1 MCPTKKVLH
10 VECTDLEC
18 GLQTVHGH
26 GGIQIL
32 NKMAGHG
39 DWPWH
44 AALFKEDV
52 HVCDGTLVSPDW
64 LITTASCF
72 QGQPKAEWTARLGT
86 VRLAGTS
93 PWQQERRIVGLVKSP
108 VEGSTVAMV
117 KLEQSVYMS
126 DFVRPICL
134 PKEKSSVLSSNMSY
148 CNTLG
153 WARNREQLQRVQLKI
168 TEMEKCENVSI
179 TTVNSVCTESAFSK
193 DDCNVSS
200 LRVLQSLS
208 TNWFNFQEEE
218 LAGSPMLCLLPDGV
232 RWSLVGVSNWRIACS
247 KIGVQRPRMYDKITS
262 NVDWIHQTISAIS

>member
-1 MCPTKKVLH
+1 MTSVQIKQDDEHNVPYVRMKDPTASEITFVRTSCPSKQVLH
-10 VECTDLEC
+10 VGCSDIEC
-18 GLQTVHGH
+18 GFQSVHGN

-52 HVCDGTLVSPDW
+52 HVCDGTLVSSDW
-64 LITTASCF
+64 LVTTASCF

-93 PWQQERRIVGLVKSP
+93 PWQQERRIIGLVKSP
-108 VEGSTVAMV
+108 VEGSTIAMV
-117 KLEQSVYMS
+117 KLEEPVHMS

-168 TEMEKCENVSI
+168 SEMEKCENVSI
-179 TTVNSVCTESAFSK
+179 KTVNSLCTEAAYSK
-193 DDCNVSS
+193 DDCNV
-200 LRVLQSLS
+200 R
-208 TNWFNFQEEE
+208 T
-218 LAGSPMLCLLPDGV
+218 
-232 RWSLVGVSNWRIACS
+232 
-247 KIGVQRPRMYDKITS
+247 
-262 NVDWIHQTISAIS
+262 TII

>member
-1 MCPTKKVLH
+1 MGFSSFRKMTSVSIKHDGEENIPYVKMKDPTASEITFVRTTCSSRQVLH
-10 VECTDLEC
+10 VGCSDIEC
-18 GLQTVHGH
+18 GFQSIHGN

-52 HVCDGTLVSPDW
+52 HVCDATLVSPDW
-64 LITTASCF
+64 LLTTGSCF

-86 VRLAGTS
+86 VRLSSTS

-108 VEGSTVAMV
+108 VEGSTIAMV
-117 KLEQSVYMS
+117 KLEEPVHMS

-134 PKEKSSVLSSNMSY
+134 PKDKSAVLSSNMSY

-168 TEMEKCENVSI
+168 SEMERCENVSI
-179 TTVNSVCTESAFSK
+179 TTANSLCTEAAFIK
-193 DDCNVSS
+193 DDCNVS
-200 LRVLQSLS
+200 
-208 TNWFNFQEEE
+208 
-218 LAGSPMLCLLPDGV
+218 
-232 RWSLVGVSNWRIACS
+232 I
-247 KIGVQRPRMYDKITS
+247 
-262 NVDWIHQTISAIS
+262 